1 MNIDFLP
8 ERIKQH
14 RARRARLVRQ
24 GYLLALCIAGLV
36 GMGYLREG
44 RINFAQA
51 ELTSL
56 SNRAETIQQQL
67 AIRSALEA
75 QQADLMIVKRIDE
88 TLGSRASSVEILSEL
103 SRILPACMALT
114 SVNMETMDLRTNKAL
129 TLNPAAQA
137 NAAANAKGPAVKR
150 IRLFITGVSPT
161 DVDVAN
167 FIGQLSA
174 SPLFEDVNMGYTR
187 NTLFR
192 NRQAREFQA
201 SCYIV
206 R

>member
-8 ERIKQH
+8 ERIKQQ

-24 GYLLALCIAGLV
+24 GYLLALCIVGLV
-36 GMGYLREG
+36 GMGYLRES

-51 ELTSL
+51 ELASL

-75 QQADLMIVKRIDE
+75 QQSELMIIKQIDE

-114 SVNMETMDLRTNKAL
+114 SISMETMELRTNKSL
-129 TLNPAAQA
+129 TPNPAAQA
-137 NAAANAKGPAVKR
+137 NAAANAKGQVVKR
-150 IRLFITGVSPT
+150 IRMVITGVSPT